1 MIRRH
6 FLHTAQKYHCSY
18 TCTRCGKEN
27 RESGFVRAADPLF
40 PNGFTDNLGDEVHLS
55 GEIAAEKALKKFF
68 TLQACVNVRCW
79 YSGLHVS
86 GRCRKCG
93 KRQFWSPF
101 LRHAAAAVLAG
112 CAFGGILWL
121 FGWPTNL
128 DSALLLIGAPA
139 ASALLTEGVALLA
152 ARLWA
157 KHQQQEYLPWL
168 EAVNRKQT

>member
-27 RESGFVRAADPLF
+27 RESGFVRAADPVF

-55 GEIAAEKALKKFF
+55 GEIAAGKAHKKFYA
-68 TLQACVNVRCW
+68 LQARVNGHRW
-79 YSGLHVS
+79 YSGLRVS
-86 GRCRKCG
+86 GRCRKCR

-101 LRHAAAAVLAG
+101 LRHAAAAMLAS
-112 CAFGGILWL
+112 CTLGGILWL
-121 FGWPTNL
+121 HGWPTNL
-128 DSALLLIGAPA
+128 DSALLLTGITA
-139 ASALLTEGVALLA
+139 ASAILTEGAALLVV
-152 ARLWA
+152 RLWA

-168 EAVNRKQT
+168 EAVNRKQP